1 VTNQAG
7 AGDHRAVWARVAA
20 LVSPV
25 AVVTA
30 LLFYFGRVRLAVQ
43 ATELGFDISLVDLSP
58 ADYVVRSVG
67 VVFLPA
73 VVLVAL
79 LLVAVPPHERLTARA
94 GGWPDARQAGLVR
107 ALRAVSWLW
116 PAAGLVAV
124 VVGPAA
130 VRSAAVPVALTALVL
145 TRLYAAALAGALDV
159 DGAAEPT
166 FRRVL
171 WWVLLVCLLF
181 WDTERLAHLVGRGY
195 ATAVAEEP
203 ERLTAVT
210 VFSEQDLGIAASGVS
225 CVTSTTA
232 GAAYPYRC
240 DGLRLLLRTGDRY
253 LLINGGWT
261 RADGRVLSLRESDT
275 VRLEFHAT

>member
-1 VTNQAG
+1 MTDPADT
-7 AGDHRAVWARVAA
+7 GDRRAVWTRVAA

-25 AVVTA
+25 AVATA

-58 ADYVVRSVG
+58 ADYVVRSVS

-73 VVLVAL
+73 IVLVAL
-79 LLVAVPPHERLTARA
+79 LLVALPLHERLVVR
-94 GGWPDARQAGLVR
+94 GRRWPDARRAGLVR
-107 ALRAVSWLW
+107 ALRAVSWVWL
-116 PAAGLVAV
+116 AAGLVAV
-124 VVGPAA
+124 VVGSGG

-145 TRLYAAALAGALDV
+145 TRIYAAALAGTLDV
-159 DGAAEPT
+159 DGAAEPGH
-166 FRRVL
+166 RRML

-181 WDTERLAHLVGRGY
+181 WDTERLAHLIGQGY

-210 VFSEQDLGIAASGVS
+210 VFSAKDLGIAAPGVS
-225 CVTSTTA
+225 CEHSAAVDV
-232 GAAYPYRC
+232 AYPHRC

-253 LLINGGWT
+253 LLINQEWT
-261 RADGRVLSLRESDT
+261 RADGRVLSLRESDA